1 MNQEKK
7 RVIAA
12 TIGTILEWAEYTFYG
27 YMAFKISD
35 LFFPK
40 EDETVAMIATFGIFA
55 AGFLMR
61 PLGGIIF
68 GHMGDRVGRKKTLI
82 ISIYLM
88 AVATIGIGLVPTYA
102 QIGIWAPI
110 LLLSLRLVQ
119 GLAVAGEFN
128 GASIFLIEHAP
139 KERAY
144 LAGCWAGA
152 AAAAGM
158 LVGAFSASI
167 VTMPAMPDWAW
178 RLPFFLGFVGCLVA
192 LYLRQHVSESPEFN
206 QIKASDRLSQLPL
219 IDVLKSHKKGML
231 QVATFAAFIGIW
243 VYLCNLFYKAF
254 LIKTAGVDAQTASW
268 LTTFGQGLVVI
279 AYPLV
284 GYMSDKFDGV
294 KLMKR
299 GLLLGSIAAPAIFWF
314 GLTQSPL
321 LIGLGQVLYAVVNAA
336 VGAPMFKYLFD
347 QFPTEVRY
355 SGLSFTWSLSVA
367 IFGGTAPMVAQYLIA
382 AMSWPIL
389 PGFIVTAYAL
399 AAYILICKKTAQLAP
414 IHQHVAWIEK

>member
-7 RVIAA
+7 RIIAA

-40 EDETVAMIATFGIFA
+40 EDEAVAMIATFGIFA

-61 PLGGIIF
+61 PLGGILF

-88 AVATIGIGLVPTYA
+88 AAATISMGLVPTYA
-102 QIGIWAPI
+102 QIGIWAPV
-110 LLLSLRLVQ
+110 LLLSLRLIQ

-158 LVGAFSASI
+158 LLGAFSASI
-167 VTMPAMPDWAW
+167 VTMPIMPDWAW
-178 RLPFFLGFVGCLVA
+178 RLPFFLGFLGCLVA
-192 LYLRQHVSESPEFN
+192 LYLRRHVSESPEFN
-206 QIKASDRLSQLPL
+206 QIKASARLSQLPL
-219 IDVLKSHKKGML
+219 IEVLKSHKAGML
-231 QVATFAAFIGIW
+231 QVAVFAAFIGIW

-254 LIKTAGVDAQTASW
+254 LIKTAGVDAQIASW

-284 GYMSDKFDGV
+284 GYLSDKFDGV
-294 KLMKR
+294 KLMKK
-299 GLLLGSIAAPAIFWF
+299 GLFLGVLAAPAIFWF

-321 LIGLGQVLYAVVNAA
+321 LIGLGQVLYAAVNAT

-347 QFPTEVRY
+347 QFPTSVRY

-367 IFGGTAPMVAQYLIA
+367 IFGGTAPILAQYLTSQTA
-382 AMSWPIL
+382 WPMAPALYISASALLALIL
-389 PGFIVTAYAL
+389 L
-399 AAYILICKKTAQLAP
+399 KAP
-414 IHQHVAWIEK
+414 PQTFSGYTVRDAF